1 MWKIDNPTNTQ
12 FFVLRYLYK
21 ESQQPPLQLLLRSLM
36 HNNEQDPVFKS
47 RPKCLTLNTSLYK
60 SQNIRHRTVDA
71 QNPFIISKK
80 FFFKTKNSTL
90 FSDIPGNILF
100 EKNII
105 IPVFM
110 GQYMEQ
116 AKFKIHDIVILQ
128 VIQITPSPPPNK
140 KKKKRNRMQMKSFL
154 SWGSNELEF

>member
-1 MWKIDNPTNTQ
+1 ML
-12 FFVLRYLYK
+12 FFSNIESIVLKLTRG
-21 ESQQPPLQLLLRSLM
+21 QHSLCKNFIWSM
-36 HNNEQDPVFKS
+36 LSIFS
-47 RPKCLTLNTSLYK
+47 KCLTLNTSLYK
-60 SQNIRHRTVDA
+60 SQNIRHRTFHV
-71 QNPFIISKK
+71 QKPFIIS
-80 FFFKTKNSTL
+80 FKTKNSTL

-100 EKNII
+100 FKKNII

-116 AKFKIHDIVILQ
+116 AKFKIHDILILQ

-140 KKKKRNRMQMKSFL
+140 KKKKRNIIQMKIFL